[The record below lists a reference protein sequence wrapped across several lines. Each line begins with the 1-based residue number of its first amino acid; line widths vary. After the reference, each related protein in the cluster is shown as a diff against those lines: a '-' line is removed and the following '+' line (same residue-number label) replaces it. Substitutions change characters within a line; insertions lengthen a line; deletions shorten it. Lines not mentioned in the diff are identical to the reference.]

1 MTNGD
6 VKSNPWVIFHKTRPP
21 SFTSFDSQHWSTH
34 RTTARSLIY
43 KKKFSIYEKKSSIC
57 EKKSS
62 IYEVLGSFARKLQ
75 IMDNW
80 LIFKRDTKKR
90 IEKDPFCS
98 ILSTNKVTSTD
109 HEQLFTF
116 NCQLSSVT
124 TQPLSYLRSN
134 S

>member
-21 SFTSFDSQHWSTH
+21 SFTSFDSQQWSTY

-43 KKKFSIYEKKSSIC
+43 KKKFSMYEKKSSIC

-80 LIFKRDTKKR
+80 LIFERDIKKR
-90 IEKDPFCS
+90 IERTLSVQFYPLIRLQALTMSSFLLS
-98 ILSTNKVTSTD
+98 IINYPPSPPN
-109 HEQLFTF
+109 H
-116 NCQLSSVT
+116 
-124 TQPLSYLRSN
+124 
-134 S
+134 